1 MGLLN
6 GVILVTR
13 LGTTVLP
20 DALMNV
26 AELTPNMA
34 SLTDAQLSLA
44 LQRTPDREATEFQLQ
59 SESASDMQQINSMVE
74 VFGVSSFSAMDR
86 SASAGV
92 AGQSDGVKG
101 AVGGSMG
108 NSKAGGSADS
118 GASQTSEQLSRTT
131 KSLVKSQYY
140 YEPKMKVHIDRSML
154 QPTPAFRSWSLELSH
169 ALCTLRGERDCSRFD
184 PQHASP
190 VTRPTLPPANLSVQ
204 VTFIETNLDPALLV
218 TGTSLNPSYV
228 NAVQRAIAA
237 NADGV
242 PQQSIQVVVSN
253 PSAAKLNS
261 GTIYDNV
268 QVLAIIPPSSGAS
281 GQMTLENL
289 QKAYTRGFLQNAIL
303 KQTLAVPNIGVAQI
317 KVAGSV
323 QPNEIVNLYVTSPT
337 SALLT
342 ASTRQ
347 VQPIKVLLENGP
359 SDSQAA
365 VADFLY
371 NFGTHVCPQA
381 LLGGWWRL
389 TASYVSTESHDMV
402 EVEDVTSLAIEDRK
416 SRSHSLSGSVSGG
429 GAAASGGQSSGT
441 SSDST
446 RALTDGERT
455 ALQNAAKTATIN
467 VEQSWK
473 GGASGTTPELWRKS
487 LDYSLSSNWKT
498 IDRSVEKCIG
508 VWSFVEDN
516 YTADALCHG
525 WVHMYLTGLG
535 LDSSLAKPE
544 AIARA
549 CSSAFY
555 MNILRVSALET
566 QKAQEAAKDRYDSQ
580 QCLLHRSFSY
590 FKFSPTQLR
599 ANRQQP
605 FSRIRSMSFRFM
617 GQAVS
622 IEHADFLYMA
632 ANSSADSS
640 PYQLVSGLG
649 PICADST
656 PMPISETLAIDPSQ
670 CMDFCSASKIECG
683 YAVYNSNGTCM
694 IFQPC
699 GGAMNSV
706 PGIQGS
712 SDVPDL
718 GGCGGAPWMRM
729 MTGSYQDCAQWCIQ
743 HPNCTKFQRWISRNT
758 CYIANMSSAVQAVEP
773 NGSPD
778 WQCGIVQDNSTN
790 TYTFP
795 GNGDPFSTSVEIWK
809 RKPSHRTIQG
819 SGAVPGLGGCGGAP
833 WMMNM
838 TGSYQD
844 CAQWCIQHPGC
855 TKFQRWISQNKCWM
869 ANMSSAV
876 QAVEPNGSPE
886 WQCGLI
892 TQSWSSTT
900 LKVDTYILQEKQD
913 PFGICPQIARVQAP
927 CNGCGPDWGNLAAC
941 EAQCNMNDACRYIT
955 YFMDQGCRL
964 YSSCDSYDQG
974 IVVFTEVYKRPDDY
988 SIEFPQG
995 SLVLSFP
1002 SPVPVDEFTYTMGSD
1017 DQSDPISFK
1026 LSAANA
1032 ASGPYMDLLD
1042 KSLPPS
1048 WVRQSHTKPVGI
1060 PNYYREVPLPW
1071 MTLQGASGS
1080 GTHWDANQKRCAL
1093 KQCFCTVEVDG
1104 NTTTQKGTFGDDC
1117 EQDGAI
1123 NCATCCNEGQKQ
1135 TCASLNCKASNPSL
1149 IQKVGSG
1156 NQLCENPQCSSAVD
1170 SQTCCQNKF
1179 LAKFFIIQI
1188 STKSDKNCG
1197 TNADV
1202 EAQLTGLDADGNQMV
1217 YAGYTKLDNKGY
1229 NDFEK
1234 GDSDQYPL
1242 QSDLDFVPDQV
1253 CLRSA
1258 NSKRWCVEEVYVFSP
1273 DLPEP
1278 NQVGMAKTWT
1288 PISHGYQCHDL
1299 L

>member
-1 MGLLN
+1 
-6 GVILVTR
+6 
-13 LGTTVLP
+13 
-20 DALMNV
+20 
-26 AELTPNMA
+26 MA

-74 VFGVSSFSAMDR
+74 VFGVSSFSAMDK

-242 PQQSIQVVVSN
+242 PQQSIQVVVSS
-253 PSAAKLNS
+253 PSAAKLAS
-261 GTIYDNV
+261 GTIFDNV

-289 QKAYTRGFLQNAIL
+289 QKAYTRGFLTNAIL

-317 KVAGSV
+317 KDAGSV

-446 RALTDGERT
+446 RTLTDGERT

-473 GGASGTTPELWRKS
+473 GGASGTTPELWRK
-487 LDYSLSSNWKT
+487 SLSSNWKT

-712 SDVPDL
+712 SDVPGL

-743 HPNCTKFQRWISRNT
+743 HPNCTKFQRWISRST
-758 CYIANMSSAVQAVEP
+758 CYMANMSSAVQAVEP

-795 GNGDPFSTSVEIWK
+795 GNGDPSSTSVEIWK

-855 TKFQRWISQNKCWM
+855 TKFQRRISQNKCWM

-876 QAVEPNGSPE
+876 QAVEPNGSPD

-964 YSSCDSYDQG
+964 
-974 IVVFTEVYKRPDDY
+974 
-988 SIEFPQG
+988 
-995 SLVLSFP
+995 
-1002 SPVPVDEFTYTMGSD
+1002 
-1017 DQSDPISFK
+1017 
-1026 LSAANA
+1026 
-1032 ASGPYMDLLD
+1032 LD
-1042 KSLPPS
+1042 
-1048 WVRQSHTKPVGI
+1048 
-1060 PNYYREVPLPW
+1060 
-1071 MTLQGASGS
+1071 
-1080 GTHWDANQKRCAL
+1080 
-1093 KQCFCTVEVDG
+1093 
-1104 NTTTQKGTFGDDC
+1104 
-1117 EQDGAI
+1117 
-1123 NCATCCNEGQKQ
+1123 
-1135 TCASLNCKASNPSL
+1135 
-1149 IQKVGSG
+1149 
-1156 NQLCENPQCSSAVD
+1156 CS
-1170 SQTCCQNKF
+1170 
-1179 LAKFFIIQI
+1179 
-1188 STKSDKNCG
+1188 
-1197 TNADV
+1197 
-1202 EAQLTGLDADGNQMV
+1202 
-1217 YAGYTKLDNKGY
+1217 
-1229 NDFEK
+1229 
-1234 GDSDQYPL
+1234 
-1242 QSDLDFVPDQV
+1242 
-1253 CLRSA
+1253 
-1258 NSKRWCVEEVYVFSP
+1258 
-1273 DLPEP
+1273 
-1278 NQVGMAKTWT
+1278 
-1288 PISHGYQCHDL
+1288 
-1299 L
+1299 